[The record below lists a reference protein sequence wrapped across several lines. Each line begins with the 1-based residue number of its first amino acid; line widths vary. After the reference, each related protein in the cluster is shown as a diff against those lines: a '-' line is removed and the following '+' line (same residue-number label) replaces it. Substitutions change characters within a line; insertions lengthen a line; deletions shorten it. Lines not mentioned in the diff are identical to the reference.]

1 MSEMST
7 EEKKGEFL
15 DKDILK
21 EEMWPSMKKYFTED
35 QMFRVITLFP
45 KDTLGHF
52 KEVVE
57 KEYGNFGPYEC
68 KEAVD
73 EAIKLWIDQKMK

>member
-1 MSEMST
+1 MST
-7 EEKKGEFL
+7 EETKDGFL
-15 DKDILK
+15 DKEILK
-21 EEMWPSMKKYFTED
+21 EEMWPSMKKYFTDD
-35 QMFRVITLFP
+35 QKFRVIALFSR
-45 KDTLGHF
+45 DTLGRF

-73 EAIKLWIDQKMK
+73 EAIKSWIDQKMK